1 MSDKPHWLSMREY
14 CEKHDLIPTGIGSY
28 CWCSK
33 CEYGLPSNLRRD
45 ANFCLNCGAD
55 MREEAHN
62 D

>member
-1 MSDKPHWLSMREY
+1 MTVDKPHWLSMREY

-55 MREEAHN
+55 MRGV
-62 D
+62 